1 MKLRKLLVPHDFSA
15 HADAA
20 LKAAVELCAGGR
32 ITLLNV
38 ISPATTMTDLPLAGP
53 GVYVDPTDLIQGA
66 RKELERRGAK
76 YAGKP
81 GAPRFEYKVEIG
93 NPHQRII
100 EAGNRADAIVMST
113 AGRSGLA
120 HLLIGSVAERVVRHA
135 TVPVLTI
142 RPKAKRPAGKKAKR
156 G

>member
-1 MKLRKLLVPHDFSA
+1 MKLRRLLVPHDFST

-20 LKAAVELCAGGR
+20 LKAAVGLRPAR

-53 GVYVDPTDLIQGA
+53 GAYVDPTELIEGA
-66 RKELERRGAK
+66 KKELERRAAK

-81 GAPRFEYKVEIG
+81 GAPRFECKVEIG

-100 EAGNRADAIVMST
+100 EAGNRVDAIIMST
-113 AGRSGLA
+113 AGRTGLA

-142 RPKAKRPAGKKAKR
+142 RPKPARKRASRK
-156 G
+156 